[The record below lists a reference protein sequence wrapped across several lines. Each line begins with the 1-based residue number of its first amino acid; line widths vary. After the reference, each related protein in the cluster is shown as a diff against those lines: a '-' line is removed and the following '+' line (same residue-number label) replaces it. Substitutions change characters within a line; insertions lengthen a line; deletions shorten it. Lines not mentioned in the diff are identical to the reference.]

1 MTMNSDGWFA
11 DGVKGRHVLM
21 GLIGFFGVMLIA
33 NGLFVY
39 FALSTFTGSDSDPY
53 RRGLHYND
61 TLAAAEHQAEK
72 GWQPSLSYD
81 AAKRHLSLGLTD
93 NQSRPVTGLQI
104 EALVGRPV
112 TDKEDHSLSL
122 IEEASGVYSADIEL
136 APGQWVISAAISDE
150 PSSGTPAY
158 QLKQRLSVGATP

>member
-1 MTMNSDGWFA
+1 MSERQWFA
-11 DGVKGRHVLM
+11 NGLRGRHVLM
-21 GLIGFFGVMLIA
+21 SLIGFFGVMLIA

-61 TLAAAEHQAEK
+61 TLQAAVRQAEK
-72 GWQPSLSYD
+72 DWQASLSYD
-81 AAKRHLSLGLTD
+81 AAKRRLSLGLID

-112 TDKEDHSLSL
+112 TDKEDRALPL
-122 IEEASGVYSADIEL
+122 KEEASGIYSADIDL
-136 APGQWVISAAISDE
+136 APGQWVISAATPDE
-150 PSSGTPAY
+150 PRSGVPAY